1 MPVHRRSPDS
11 DLLSIRWRLLRW
23 YDLHR
28 RDLPWRNTADPY
40 RIWVSEVMLQ
50 QTRVQAVVPY
60 YENFLRY
67 FPNVETLAAAPEDD
81 LLACWSGLGYY
92 SRARNLQKA
101 ARVIL
106 QQHGGK
112 FPRDLEAALA
122 LPGIGRYTASAVL
135 SIAYKLPLPVLDGN
149 VARVLSRLYALAADL
164 KSAGGE
170 QRLRQLADKLISMR
184 RPGDFNQAMME
195 LGATICLPH
204 RPQCEQ
210 CPIRRSCLAYVR
222 EEVKNYPPLRRK
234 STPVLRRYIAALV
247 QDKAGRVLLVRRP
260 AQAKWLGGFWELP
273 MWEPAEKSA
282 PSWLAVKQ
290 RLGTVRHSITDNRL
304 EVAVFLASLRGRRPL
319 ADERWIAAAE
329 FRDFPITTVT
339 RKALALAQ
347 ARHY

>member
-1 MPVHRRSPDS
+1 MIRR
-11 DLLSIRWRLLRW
+11 RLLRW

-28 RDLPWRNTADPY
+28 RDLPWRKTSDPY
-40 RIWVSEVMLQ
+40 CIWVSEVMLQ
-50 QTRVQAVVPY
+50 QTRVQAAIPY

-67 FPNVETLAAAPEDD
+67 FPDVETLAAAPEDE
-81 LLACWSGLGYY
+81 LLARWSGLGYY

-106 QQHGGK
+106 EQHGSK
-112 FPRDLEAALA
+112 FPADFEAALA

-149 VARVLSRLYALAADL
+149 VARVLSRLYAVAADL
-164 KSAGGE
+164 KSAGGDK
-170 QRLRQLADKLISMR
+170 RLRQLADKLISMR

-204 RPQCEQ
+204 QPQCQQ
-210 CPIRRSCLAYVR
+210 CPIRGSCLAYVR
-222 EEVKNYPPLRRK
+222 EEVKNYPPLSRK
-234 STPVLRRYIAALV
+234 SKPVLRRYIAALI
-247 QDKAGRVLLVRRP
+247 QDKAGRVLLVRRS

-273 MWEPAEKSA
+273 MWEPAEKAA
-282 PSWLAVKQ
+282 PRWLAVKQ

-304 EVAVFLASLRGRRPL
+304 EVAVFLASLRPRRL
-319 ADERWIAAAE
+319 FADGRWIAATE
-329 FRDFPITTVT
+329 FRDFPITTIT

-347 ARHY
+347 DRQ